1 MSEIMSFQEFFRNQS
16 RTMLAEA
23 KKVGIIPHKAARG
36 REREKLLEAFLGP
49 LLPERFAIGHGEI
62 RAANGVWSKEGD
74 LIIYD
79 RLSSPKL
86 FVGEESQILP
96 AESVVAVIEVK
107 TTLDKKAIEEATKNI
122 QSARRL
128 EKEGM
133 STYIGPGL
141 IGFGKPSPIFGA
153 LFAFQMGYKSLKA
166 FANQWEQFQSPL
178 PHGER
183 INLVCVLGKRVIIH
197 VDNTF
202 HLWDETTKDLLG
214 NFVFLKLGKDSLLAF
229 FLLLMRVLFEFRAG
243 APNLFKYF
251 FHGGKKIEAPFG

>member
-16 RTMLAEA
+16 RTMLADA
-23 KKVGIIPHKAARG
+23 KKVGIIPHKPARG

-62 RAANGVWSKEGD
+62 RASNGVWSKEGD

-79 RLSSPKL
+79 RLTSPKL

-96 AESVVAVIEVK
+96 AESVAAVIEVK
-107 TTLDKKAIEEATKNI
+107 TTLDKKAIEEATKNL

-128 EKEGM
+128 EKEGK
-133 STYIGPGL
+133 STYIGSGS
-141 IGFGKPSPIFGA
+141 IAFGKPSPIFGV
-153 LFAFQMGYKSLKA
+153 LFAFQMGYKYVKA
-166 FANQWEQFQSPL
+166 FANQWERFQSPL

-183 INLVCVLGKRVIIH
+183 INLVCVLGDRVTIH

-202 HLWDETTKDLLG
+202 HLWDEATEDMLG
-214 NFVFLKLGKDSLLAF
+214 NFVPLKLGEDSLLAF
-229 FLLLMRVLFEFRAG
+229 FLLLIRVLSDFRSG

-251 FHGGKKIEAPFG
+251 FHGGRKIEAPIG